1 MEQQGQEDIYREEVS
16 QCQVAKSPQK
26 KKKTLTAITGRNVEH
41 TVMMHELSGSKR
53 F

>member
-1 MEQQGQEDIYREEVS
+1 MQRLRQEDVWGEPTPSCPVNTKEV
-16 QCQVAKSPQK
+16 A
-26 KKKTLTAITGRNVEH
+26 AIAGRNVEH